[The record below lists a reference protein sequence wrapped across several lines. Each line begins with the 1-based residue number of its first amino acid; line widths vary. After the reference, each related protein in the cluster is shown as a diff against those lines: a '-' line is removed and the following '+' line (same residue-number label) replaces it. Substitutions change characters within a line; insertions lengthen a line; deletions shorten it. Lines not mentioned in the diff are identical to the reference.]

1 MVCFWGP
8 NVISSG
14 LVFVSL
20 GPRVIIHG
28 FHWGELTIYLK
39 SPYTCRGI
47 TELHVFGPTFVL
59 GGSSQVSIFSIL
71 GNYGDRKSPYWGCS
85 PSKWPFMACE

>member
-8 NVISSG
+8 NVISSQG
-14 LVFVSL
+14 VCK
-20 GPRVIIHG
+20 PRVSING

-59 GGSSQVSIFSIL
+59 SIYI
-71 GNYGDRKSPYWGCS
+71 YIY
-85 PSKWPFMACE
+85 